1 MGNQLNFFSN
11 GAWQKAKLALTCFGI
26 LAGFSQ
32 GVFAQGNR
40 TYIPY
45 EKYRL
50 ENGLEVILHQ
60 DETAST
66 VAVSMWTH
74 VGALHET
81 QGRSGFAHLFEHLMF
96 QGSPHVGDDKHFYY
110 LQQAGAKSI
119 NGTTSFDRTNY
130 FEVVPAH
137 ELELALWLESDRFGW
152 LMETVDQAK
161 LDEQREV
168 VKNERLQRVDNQP
181 YGLAEEKVWQS
192 MFPSEHPYFGR
203 VIGSLSDLDAATMD
217 DVKDFFGRFYA
228 PSNVTLTLA
237 GNFDTDVAKALI
249 EKYFGSIPAGPKP
262 AKREVPK
269 PELKEE
275 VRVVHYETL
284 GKLPRVQVAYFTPP
298 YLQPGDAEMDILAH
312 ILAGTKTGRLRKH
325 LMELEERAQSVQVY
339 QYSMQN
345 VSVFTIDVTLRAG
358 ESPEQVLSVIDSRL
372 GELYDLPPEETEIAR
387 AVASI
392 ETDKVFGLQALGGYG
407 GRAEQLQRFNHHTG
421 EPDGLAADL
430 ERYRNVS
437 SESIIQ
443 MMEIYLSPKSRG
455 VLFAIPKSAEDLNEI
470 KAGFKKSNAAE
481 DPQ

>member
-1 MGNQLNFFSN
+1 MGYQRNFFSS
-11 GAWQKAKLALTCFGI
+11 GTWQKAKIALTCFGI
-26 LAGFSQ
+26 LTGLSQ
-32 GVFAQGNR
+32 SVSAKGNR

-96 QGSPHVGDDKHFYY
+96 QGSPHVADDKHFYY

-203 VIGSLSDLDAATMD
+203 VIGSLSDLGEHFCEAVETNLIGAVSEYRALLDMRD
-217 DVKDFFGRFYA
+217 SHDPIDHIELGVRLRRLGRF
-228 PSNVTLTLA
+228 LD
-237 GNFDTDVAKALI
+237 GI
-249 EKYFGSIPAGPKP
+249 
-262 AKREVPK
+262 
-269 PELKEE
+269 
-275 VRVVHYETL
+275 
-284 GKLPRVQVAYFTPP
+284 
-298 YLQPGDAEMDILAH
+298 
-312 ILAGTKTGRLRKH
+312 
-325 LMELEERAQSVQVY
+325 
-339 QYSMQN
+339 
-345 VSVFTIDVTLRAG
+345 
-358 ESPEQVLSVIDSRL
+358 
-372 GELYDLPPEETEIAR
+372 
-387 AVASI
+387 
-392 ETDKVFGLQALGGYG
+392 
-407 GRAEQLQRFNHHTG
+407 TG
-421 EPDGLAADL
+421 EPHALMDTLPETPVRDEAARQVLAPLGVSVDL
-430 ERYRNVS
+430 
-437 SESIIQ
+437 
-443 MMEIYLSPKSRG
+443 G
-455 VLFAIPKSAEDLNEI
+455 AIAK
-470 KAGFKKSNAAE
+470 
-481 DPQ
+481 